1 MPTHRGRDFA
11 CAAGGQEGRNLRFPP
26 SCGSPLS
33 LRRATGAVDR
43 SPAKRLPPTCCCD
56 RQGLTATP
64 EGRGISLLAAF
75 EKWAAIL
82 WRNALLRASA
92 RPYLRQQMP
101 QIFGQTPN
109 YLLPLRR
116 KRGDSQE
123 GRKLGFSPLV
133 RPRRAGALSPPP
145 AGGEPPLRVLRTNI
159 KTYAC
164 LGKNSENV
172 LPLPGCEL
180 TLIYPPFAAAISRA
194 RYSPS
199 PTPCS
204 SRTAGE
210 R

>member
-1 MPTHRGRDFA
+1 MSPWSVPPGEGRMPAPSRHTICVFA
-11 CAAGGQEGRNLRFPP
+11 RQGETRCPCIAGGISPARRADKKEETYGVLLLANH
-26 SCGSPLS
+26 PLS

-64 EGRGISLLAAF
+64 EWRGISLLAAF

-109 YLLPLRR
+109 CPLFRR

-133 RPRRAGALSPPP
+133 RLRRAAALPP
-145 AGGEPPLRVLRTNI
+145 AGGGHSRF
-159 KTYAC
+159 A
-164 LGKNSENV
+164 
-172 LPLPGCEL
+172 LPGEKNISL
-180 TLIYPPFAAAISRA
+180 WGRRRRIVRAAEQIIS
-194 RYSPS
+194 
-199 PTPCS
+199 
-204 SRTAGE
+204 
-210 R
+210 